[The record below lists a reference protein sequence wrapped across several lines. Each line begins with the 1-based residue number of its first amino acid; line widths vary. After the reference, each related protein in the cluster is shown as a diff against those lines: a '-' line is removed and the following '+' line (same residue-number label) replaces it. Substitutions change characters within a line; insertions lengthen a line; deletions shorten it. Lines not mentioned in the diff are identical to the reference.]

1 MSNHLTGQTVSA
13 QRGYNYA
20 VLGAGRQGTAA
31 AYDMARWGDARRVI
45 LADRDLAV
53 AWEAAERV
61 NELLAQVAPPDGER
75 VTVEASQID
84 VTHSEAVEH
93 LLEDV
98 DACLSAVPYVY
109 NLPLTRVAL
118 SAGVHL
124 CDLGGNTDIARE
136 QHRFDAEARA
146 ANISIIP
153 NCGQVPGMG
162 TSLIVYAI
170 ELLDEAV
177 DVYMWDGGL
186 PQNPRPPFDYL
197 LTFHIAGLT
206 NEYAEPA
213 VFLRDGKVTEVE
225 PMTEL
230 ETVQFPEPIGALEAF
245 VTGGGVDTMPW
256 TFEGQLRTLQNLTL
270 RYPGHFQQLR
280 AFYDL
285 GLWDLSPIEVGD
297 EGTPVTPR
305 DVFHAL
311 FEPKVTFPGDKD
323 VVIVR
328 IKALGKKD
336 GQEAEALIEVIDYFD
351 EETGFTAMERGTG
364 WSAAIV
370 AEMMARGETPRGA
383 GGVERM
389 VPAQP
394 FVTQLRKRGIDVAER
409 VVLKG

>member
-1 MSNHLTGQTVSA
+1 MANPQ
-13 QRGYNYA
+13 YNYV

-31 AYDMARWGDARRVI
+31 AYDMARWGEARRVV
-45 LADRDLAV
+45 LADRELDIAQQ
-53 AWEAAERV
+53 AAERV
-61 NELLAQVAPPDGER
+61 NGLLNQVVVEPAQA
-75 VTVEASQID
+75 D
-84 VTHSEAVEH
+84 VSDSHALEQ
-93 LLEDV
+93 LLTGV
-98 DACLSAVPYVY
+98 DACLSAVPYIH
-109 NLPLTRVAL
+109 NLDITKAAL
-118 SAGVHL
+118 RAGAHL
-124 CDLGGNTDIARE
+124 CDLGGNTGIARQ

-146 ANISIIP
+146 ADLSIIP

-162 TSLIVYAI
+162 TSLMVYAI

-186 PQNPRPPFDYL
+186 PQHPRPPFNYS

-230 ETVQFPEPIGALEAF
+230 ETVEFPEPIGTLEAF
-245 VTGGGVDTMPW
+245 VTGGGTDTMPW
-256 TFEGQLRTLQNLTL
+256 TYEGHLRTLQNLTL
-270 RYPGHFQQLR
+270 RYSGHFAQLR

-285 GLWDLSPIEVGD
+285 GLWDLMPIQAGD
-297 EGTPVTPR
+297 AQTPVVPR

-311 FEPKVTFPGDKD
+311 YEPKVTFPSDKD
-323 VVIVR
+323 LVIVR
-328 IKALGKKD
+328 VKALGNKD
-336 GQEAEALIEVIDYFD
+336 GRDAEVLVEMIDYFD

-370 AEMMARGETPRGA
+370 AEMMARGQTPRGA
-383 GGVERM
+383 GGVERL

-394 FVTQLRKRGIDVAER
+394 FVEELGRRGFNITER
-409 VVLKG
+409 VITAD